1 MASEVQAALLGKVPL
16 NLWSSSSLL
25 VVGVILHCSV
35 APDREVTSHYLCCI
49 PLDRRKSRGSAHTAG
64 KGNYIRA

>member
-1 MASEVQAALLGKVPL
+1 MASEVQAVLLGKVPL
-16 NLWSSSSLL
+16 NLWSLYSLQ
-25 VVGVILHCSV
+25 VVSVRLHCSV

-49 PLDRRKSRGSAHTAG
+49 LLDRSKSRGSAHTAG